1 MGNVGRAINRAR
13 QGLRPKTPTNLDFT
27 FELNHVPKK
36 FIRKDIRWFDGKGV
50 LQRIVI
56 MATDTQLKKL
66 RVAKRWEVDATFQI
80 VPDPFYQ
87 IFAVHTSIRKGKHV
101 KTVPLTFALMSCK
114 TKIAYLKLLRALVS
128 LLGPF
133 GTLRLVAVSLDFES
147 GLWGAFST
155 VFPNVS
161 FRGCSFHF
169 SQAVFR
175 QIQKCGLANLYR
187 RNERIRRICRKLMA
201 LNLLP
206 HRFIP
211 RLFRD
216 LKTQV
221 RGALTRSLFDY
232 MEKTWLNSTVW
243 RPKSWSVFMQP
254 IQTNSPIESY
264 LSRLKRLAKKPHL
277 NLYLLIE
284 LLHTESQ
291 MVPFKSFLLATD
303 KLAENQKK
311 STSHFTSTLF
321 AYWENFNTGKYGSVE
336 TLYED
341 LTDLISDNYKYNFNH
356 NI

>member
-1 MGNVGRAINRAR
+1 
-13 QGLRPKTPTNLDFT
+13 
-27 FELNHVPKK
+27 
-36 FIRKDIRWFDGKGV
+36 
-50 LQRIVI
+50 
-56 MATDTQLKKL
+56 
-66 RVAKRWEVDATFQI
+66 
-80 VPDPFYQ
+80 
-87 IFAVHTSIRKGKHV
+87 
-101 KTVPLTFALMSCK
+101 MSCK

-254 IQTNSPIESY
+254 IRTNSPIESY
-264 LSRLKRLAKKPHL
+264 HSRLKRLAKKPHL